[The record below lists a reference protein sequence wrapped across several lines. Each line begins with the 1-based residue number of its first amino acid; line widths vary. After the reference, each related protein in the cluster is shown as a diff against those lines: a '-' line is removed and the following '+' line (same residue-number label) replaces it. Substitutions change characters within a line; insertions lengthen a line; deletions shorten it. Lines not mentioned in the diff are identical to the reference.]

1 MILDF
6 CKMLKIITSVLHLL
20 LYHFQ
25 MRKLFLDSLREIIKS
40 QVSPTSAEPSKIR
53 FVNLYKTPKYFVYTS
68 YFCFKIHIR

>member
-40 QVSPTSAEPSKIR
+40 QVSPT
-53 FVNLYKTPKYFVYTS
+53 
-68 YFCFKIHIR
+68 